1 MALSRRVRSTRVLV
15 ITLIF
20 VSLMTITLD
29 YRGGQSGPLEVAG
42 KGALTVIGPMQQA
55 VARVVRPV
63 GAFFTGIVHI
73 ASLESD
79 NRRLRDELRAA
90 RIQGAQVS
98 EALQENAEL
107 RKLAGISQQLGLKG
121 VHATVI
127 GQSISNFEWSI
138 TIDRGSSQ
146 GVKIDQPVV
155 SADGLVGHVSQVT
168 VNWSKVTLII
178 DPESKVAG
186 RLVRSGDTGLV
197 AGNRNQDMVMQM
209 VVPNANVNPGESVI
223 TAGYQSGLYPG
234 GILIGIVSHVAPAE
248 GALSKV
254 ISLRPVV
261 DFSALQFVEVVTGT
275 RPVRA
280 PSPGASASPSSSPS
294 GGAGG

>member
-1 MALSRRVRSTRVLV
+1 
-15 ITLIF
+15 
-20 VSLMTITLD
+20 
-29 YRGGQSGPLEVAG
+29 
-42 KGALTVIGPMQQA
+42 
-55 VARVVRPV
+55 
-63 GAFFTGIVHI
+63 
-73 ASLESD
+73 
-79 NRRLRDELRAA
+79 
-90 RIQGAQVS
+90 
-98 EALQENAEL
+98 
-107 RKLAGISQQLGLKG
+107 
-121 VHATVI
+121 
-127 GQSISNFEWSI
+127 
-138 TIDRGSSQ
+138 
-146 GVKIDQPVV
+146 
-155 SADGLVGHVSQVT
+155 

-248 GALSKV
+248 GGLAKV

-261 DFSALQFVEVVTGT
+261 DFSALQFVQVVTGT

-294 GGAGG
+294 GSAGG